1 MSVETPRTSLL
12 SLVLGF
18 GMGCRMPAK
27 PTRQSLTL
35 FELAH
40 CMYCREVQGYGR
52 YQWHSRGGGGQS
64 DRRHSH
70 TLNPAQTPSTS
81 LFQQKPKTG
90 RRRGT
95 LGFTTDMPPLSWG
108 WGEQSPPPPQGRP
121 SPEVV
126 KQDTSSRG
134 SVDTT
139 KTRSD
144 PQRVRMS
151 SGERPIGAAKGKQ
164 PKTEALCQPRP
175 PLCQACLGREAA
187 TRLPLS
193 FPQLPTAHGTKG
205 LSTRSQGVQCSRR
218 EQGAKHPAAPLTFP
232 CPDHHTIMKHDPF
245 GPEENRMQMGRHAF

>member
-1 MSVETPRTSLL
+1 LP
-12 SLVLGF
+12 
-18 GMGCRMPAK
+18 GCRLP
-27 PTRQSLTL
+27 
-35 FELAH
+35 
-40 CMYCREVQGYGR
+40 REGAEGRVLLHNSASGGDGLDWRGY
-52 YQWHSRGGGGQS
+52 
-64 DRRHSH
+64 
-70 TLNPAQTPSTS
+70 P
-81 LFQQKPKTG
+81 
-90 RRRGT
+90 
-95 LGFTTDMPPLSWG
+95 PPLSDPDFMVRKNEILQKEILIWLFLVHKLLG
-108 WGEQSPPPPQGRP
+108 SRTPPPLK
-121 SPEVV
+121 EN
-126 KQDTSSRG
+126 